1 MAHDLI
7 IGGSGMLAGL
17 VKALANEG
25 RTVSVLAR
33 NNRRL
38 EQLAALA
45 PGIQPLPCDYHNSAA
60 LHQAISEATTT
71 HGPIERTICWIHDS
85 APEALGI
92 VAPFTT
98 GAFLHVFG
106 SAAAD
111 PANPEM
117 LDGWRARFDGMP
129 LVYKQVIL
137 GFVKSGGASRWL
149 DHDEISGGV
158 LNALNG
164 KDLRTTVGVTAPWSD
179 RP

>member
-17 VKALANEG
+17 AKTLANEG

-38 EQLAALA
+38 DQLAALA

-60 LHQAISEATTT
+60 LHQAVSDATTT
-71 HGPIERTICWIHDS
+71 HGAIERTVCWIHDS

-98 GAFLHVFG
+98 GTFLHVFG

-111 PANPEM
+111 PANPAI
-117 LDGWRARFDGMP
+117 LDSWRARFDGMP
-129 LVYKQVIL
+129 LIYKQVVL
-137 GFVKSGGASRWL
+137 GFVRTGASSRWL
-149 DHDEISGGV
+149 NHDEISDGV
-158 LNALNG
+158 LKALNG
-164 KDLRTTVGVTAPWSD
+164 KDLRTIVGAVTPWSD